1 MHVVSLISELL
12 IVDSSEWVGG
22 SGLHLSLENVKQS
35 TTVLSLSCFSL
46 SPFNLFVFLAMVD
59 AAKIETPL
67 GEVRKLKLESFL
79 TSPKRR

>member
-1 MHVVSLISELL
+1 MHVESLISELL
-12 IVDSSEWVGG
+12 IVDSSEWVGVG
-22 SGLHLSLENVKQS
+22 VYLSLENVKQS